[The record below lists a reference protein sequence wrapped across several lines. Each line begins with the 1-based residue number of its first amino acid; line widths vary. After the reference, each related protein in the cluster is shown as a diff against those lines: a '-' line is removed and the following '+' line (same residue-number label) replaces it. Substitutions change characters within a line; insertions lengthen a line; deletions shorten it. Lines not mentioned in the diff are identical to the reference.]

1 MTQTTNAMDLN
12 VMDPNALINLPASNV
27 SGKRILITGGA
38 SGIGAASGLL
48 LASRG
53 AKVVIGDL
61 AEALGVEVAK
71 QAQAAGHSMLFK
83 KVDITNA
90 DEVRALFAFAMREL
104 GGLDVVINNAGID
117 HKPAP
122 MHELS
127 DEDFDRNIAVN
138 LKGIWHCMRAAIG
151 CMAPNGGGHVINVA
165 SIAGLRSAPL
175 LSAYSAAKHGVMGL
189 TKSAAHEY
197 ARVNIRFNAVCP
209 SFIDTPM
216 VRNTMANMD
225 ERAQQATIKAS
236 PLRRLGTVAEVA
248 GAIAWLASD
257 ESSFMNGHAF
267 TLDGGMLA

>member
-1 MTQTTNAMDLN
+1 MTLTTNGLESNTLAD
-12 VMDPNALINLPASNV
+12 LPASNV
-27 SGKRILITGGA
+27 VGKRILITGGA
-38 SGIGAASGLL
+38 SGIGAASALL

-53 AKVVIGDL
+53 AKIVIGDL
-61 AEALGVEVAK
+61 AEAMGEAVAR
-71 QAQAAGHSMLFK
+71 QGQDAGNSIVFK
-83 KVDITNA
+83 KVDVTSA
-90 DEVRALFAFAMREL
+90 DDVRALFAFAMQAL
-104 GGLDVVINNAGID
+104 DGLDVVINNAGID
-117 HKPAP
+117 HQPAP
-122 MHELS
+122 MHKLS

-138 LKGIWHCMRAAIG
+138 LKGVWHCMRAAVA
-151 CMAPNGGGHVINVA
+151 CMATNGGGHVINVA

-225 ERAQQATIKAS
+225 ERAQKATINAS
-236 PLRRLGTVAEVA
+236 PLRRLGDVNEVS

>member
-1 MTQTTNAMDLN
+1 MT
-12 VMDPNALINLPASNV
+12 
-27 SGKRILITGGA
+27 SG
-38 SGIGAASGLL
+38 
-48 LASRG
+48 
-53 AKVVIGDL
+53 
-61 AEALGVEVAK
+61 
-71 QAQAAGHSMLFK
+71 
-83 KVDITNA
+83 
-90 DEVRALFAFAMREL
+90 DEVRALFAFAMETL

-117 HKPAP
+117 HKPVP

-127 DEDFDRNIAVN
+127 DEEFDRNIGVN
-138 LKGIWHCMRAAIG
+138 LKGVWHCMRAAVA

-236 PLRRLGTVAEVA
+236 PMRRLGDVDEVS

>member
-1 MTQTTNAMDLN
+1 MTTNGLEAN
-12 VMDPNALINLPASNV
+12 TIANLPASNV
-27 SGKRILITGGA
+27 AGKCILITGGA
-38 SGIGAASGLL
+38 SGIGAASALL

-61 AEALGVEVAK
+61 AEEMGNGIAK
-71 QAQAAGHSMLFK
+71 QAQDAGHSITFK
-83 KVDITNA
+83 RVDVTSG
-90 DEVRALFAFAMREL
+90 DDVRALFKFAMQEL
-104 GGLDVVINNAGID
+104 GGLDVVVNNAGID

-138 LKGIWHCMRAAIG
+138 LKGVWHCMRAAVT

-175 LSAYSAAKHGVMGL
+175 LTAYSAAKHGVMGL

-216 VRNTMANMD
+216 VRNTMAKMD
-225 ERAQQATIKAS
+225 ERAQKATINAS
-236 PLRRLGTVAEVA
+236 PMRRLGEVDEVS

>member
-1 MTQTTNAMDLN
+1 MTLNTNGIASD
-12 VMDPNALINLPASNV
+12 VASNV
-27 SGKRILITGGA
+27 AGKRILITGGA
-38 SGIGAASGLL
+38 SGIGAASALL

-53 AKVVIGDL
+53 AKVVIGDM
-61 AEALGVEVAK
+61 AEEMGAAVAK
-71 QAQAAGHSMLFK
+71 QAQDVGNSVVFK
-83 KVDITNA
+83 KLDVTSG
-90 DEVRALFAFAMREL
+90 DEVRALFDFAVETL
-104 GGLDVVINNAGID
+104 GGLDVVVNNAGID
-117 HKPAP
+117 HKPSP

-127 DEDFDRNIAVN
+127 DDDFDRNIAVN
-138 LKGIWHCMRAAIG
+138 LKGVWHCMRAAVA

-225 ERAQQATIKAS
+225 ERAQQATVKAS
-236 PLRRLGTVAEVA
+236 PMRRLGDVNEVSA
-248 GAIAWLASD
+248 AIAWLASD
-257 ESSFMNGHAF
+257 ESTFMNGHAF

>member
-1 MTQTTNAMDLN
+1 MTLNTNGIASD
-12 VMDPNALINLPASNV
+12 VASNV
-27 SGKRILITGGA
+27 SGTRILITGGA
-38 SGIGAASGLL
+38 SGIGAASALL

-61 AEALGVEVAK
+61 AEDMGAGV
-71 QAQAAGHSMLFK
+71 AQQGQDAGNSIVFK
-83 KVDITNA
+83 KVDVTSG
-90 DEVRALFAFAMREL
+90 DEVCALFAFAMETL

-117 HKPAP
+117 HQPAP

-138 LKGIWHCMRAAIG
+138 LKGVWHCMRAAVA
-151 CMAPNGGGHVINVA
+151 CMATNGGGHVINVA

-236 PLRRLGTVAEVA
+236 PMRRLGEVDEVS

>member
-1 MTQTTNAMDLN
+1 MMTNGLETNH
-12 VMDPNALINLPASNV
+12 INHMPASNV
-27 SGKRILITGGA
+27 TGKRILITGGA
-38 SGIGAASGLL
+38 SGIGAASALL

-53 AKVVIGDL
+53 AKVVIGDMN
-61 AEALGVEVAK
+61 EALGASVAK
-71 QAQAAGHSMLFK
+71 QGADASHRITFK
-83 KVDITNA
+83 TVDVTSG
-90 DEVRALFAFAMREL
+90 DEVRALFDFAVQEL

-117 HKPAP
+117 HNPTP
-122 MHELS
+122 MHLLS
-127 DEDFDRNIAVN
+127 DDDFDRNIAVN
-138 LKGIWHCMRAAIG
+138 LKGVWHCMRAAVNH
-151 CMAPNGGGHVINVA
+151 MAANGGGHVINVA

-216 VRNTMANMD
+216 VQNTMAKMD

-236 PLRRLGTVAEVA
+236 PLRRLGKVEEVSS
-248 GAIAWLASD
+248 AIAWLASD

>member
-1 MTQTTNAMDLN
+1 MTTNGLEAN
-12 VMDPNALINLPASNV
+12 TIANLPASNV
-27 SGKRILITGGA
+27 AGKCILITGGA
-38 SGIGAASGLL
+38 SGIGAASALL
-48 LASRG
+48 LSSRG

-61 AEALGVEVAK
+61 AEEMGNGIAK
-71 QAQAAGHSMLFK
+71 QAQDAGHSITFK
-83 KVDITNA
+83 RVDVTSG
-90 DEVRALFAFAMREL
+90 DDVRALFKFAMQEL
-104 GGLDVVINNAGID
+104 GGLDVVVNNAGID

-138 LKGIWHCMRAAIG
+138 LKGVWHCMRAAVT

-175 LSAYSAAKHGVMGL
+175 LTAYSAAKHGVMGL

-216 VRNTMANMD
+216 VRNTMAKMD

-236 PLRRLGTVAEVA
+236 PLRRLGKVEEVSS
-248 GAIAWLASD
+248 AIAWLASD

>member
-1 MTQTTNAMDLN
+1 MMTNGLESTN
-12 VMDPNALINLPASNV
+12 ISNLTASNV
-27 SGKRILITGGA
+27 AGKRILITGGA
-38 SGIGAASGLL
+38 SGIGAASALI

-61 AEALGVEVAK
+61 NEALGAGI
-71 QAQAAGHSMLFK
+71 AQQGHDAGHSITFQ
-83 KVDITNA
+83 KVDVTSG
-90 DEVRALFAFAMREL
+90 DEVRALFAFAMQEL

-117 HKPAP
+117 HHPKP

-127 DEDFDRNIAVN
+127 DDDFDRNIAVN
-138 LKGIWHCMRAAIG
+138 LKGVWHCMRAAVR

-216 VRNTMANMD
+216 VQNTMAKMD
-225 ERAQQATIKAS
+225 ERAQKATVNAS
-236 PLRRLGTVAEVA
+236 PLRRLGKVEEVSS
-248 GAIAWLASD
+248 AIAWLASD

>member
-1 MTQTTNAMDLN
+1 MTLNTNAIASD
-12 VMDPNALINLPASNV
+12 VASNV

-38 SGIGAASGLL
+38 SGIGAASALL

-61 AEALGVEVAK
+61 AEDMGAGV
-71 QAQAAGHSMLFK
+71 AQQGQDAGNSIVFK
-83 KVDITNA
+83 KVDVTSG
-90 DEVRALFAFAMREL
+90 DEVRALFAFAMETL

-117 HKPAP
+117 HQPAP

-138 LKGIWHCMRAAIG
+138 LKGVWHCMRAAVA
-151 CMAPNGGGHVINVA
+151 CMATNGGGHVINVA

-236 PLRRLGTVAEVA
+236 PMRRLGEVDEVSS
-248 GAIAWLASD
+248 AIAWLASD

>member
-1 MTQTTNAMDLN
+1 MTLNTNGIASD
-12 VMDPNALINLPASNV
+12 VASNV

-38 SGIGAASGLL
+38 SGIGAASALL

-53 AKVVIGDL
+53 AKVVIADL
-61 AEALGVEVAK
+61 AEEMGAGV
-71 QAQAAGHSMLFK
+71 AQQGQDACNSIVFK
-83 KVDITNA
+83 KVDVTSG
-90 DEVRALFAFAMREL
+90 DEVRALFAFAMETL

-117 HKPAP
+117 HQPAP

-138 LKGIWHCMRAAIG
+138 LKGVWHCMRAAVT
-151 CMAPNGGGHVINVA
+151 CMATNGGGHVINVA

-236 PLRRLGTVAEVA
+236 PMRRLGEVDEVS
-248 GAIAWLASD
+248 GAIA
-257 ESSFMNGHAF
+257 
-267 TLDGGMLA
+267 

>member
-1 MTQTTNAMDLN
+1 MTLNTNRIGSG
-12 VMDPNALINLPASNV
+12 VASNV
-27 SGKRILITGGA
+27 AGKRILITGGA
-38 SGIGAASGLL
+38 SGIGAASALL

-61 AEALGVEVAK
+61 AEVLGAAVAK
-71 QAQAAGHSMLFK
+71 QGQDAGHSIVFQ
-83 KVDITNA
+83 KVDVTSG
-90 DEVRALFAFAMREL
+90 DEVRALFAFAMQTL

-117 HKPAP
+117 HHPAP

-127 DEDFDRNIAVN
+127 DDDFDRNIAVN
-138 LKGIWHCMRAAIG
+138 LKGVWHCMRAAVA

-165 SIAGLRSAPL
+165 SIAGLRSAPM
-175 LSAYSAAKHGVMGL
+175 LSAYSATKHGVMGL

-216 VRNTMANMD
+216 VRNTMANMT
-225 ERAQQATIKAS
+225 ERAQEATIKAS
-236 PLRRLGTVAEVA
+236 PLRRLGEVDEVS

>member
-1 MTQTTNAMDLN
+1 MTLNTNGIESSKLADM
-12 VMDPNALINLPASNV
+12 PASNV
-27 SGKRILITGGA
+27 AGKRILITGGA
-38 SGIGAASGLL
+38 SGIGAASALL
-48 LASRG
+48 LARRG

-61 AEALGVEVAK
+61 AEDMGVAVAK
-71 QAQAAGHSMLFK
+71 QAQDAGNSIVFK
-83 KVDITNA
+83 KVDVTSG
-90 DEVRALFAFAMREL
+90 DDVRALFKFAMQEL
-104 GGLDVVINNAGID
+104 GGLDVVVNNAGID
-117 HKPAP
+117 HKPAL

-138 LKGIWHCMRAAIG
+138 LKGVWHCMRAAVT

-225 ERAQQATIKAS
+225 ERAQKATINAS
-236 PLRRLGTVAEVA
+236 PLRRLGKVDEVS

>member
-1 MTQTTNAMDLN
+1 MSTYGHKVDDLA
-12 VMDPNALINLPASNV
+12 DLPASNV
-27 SGKRILITGGA
+27 AGKRILITGGA
-38 SGIGAASGLL
+38 SGIGAASALL

-53 AKVVIGDL
+53 ATVVIGDL
-61 AEALGVEVAK
+61 NETLGAEVAK
-71 QAQAAGHSMLFK
+71 QGQGAITFK
-83 KVDITNA
+83 KVDVTSG
-90 DEVRALFAFAMREL
+90 DEVRALFEFAMTEL

-127 DEDFDRNIAVN
+127 DEDFDRSIAVN
-138 LKGIWHCMRAAIG
+138 LKGVWHCMRAAVG
-151 CMAPNGGGHVINVA
+151 CMATNGGGHVINVA

-216 VRNTMANMD
+216 VQNTMAKMD
-225 ERAQQATIKAS
+225 ERAQKATINAS
-236 PLRRLGTVAEVA
+236 PLRRLGRVEEVS

>member
-1 MTQTTNAMDLN
+1 MTLSKNG
-12 VMDPNALINLPASNV
+12 VASDV
-27 SGKRILITGGA
+27 TGKRILITGGA
-38 SGIGAASGLL
+38 SGIGAASALL

-61 AEALGVEVAK
+61 AEALGVAVAK
-71 QAQAAGHSMLFK
+71 QGQEAGNSIVFQ
-83 KVDITNA
+83 KVDVTSG
-90 DEVRALFAFAMREL
+90 DEVRALFAFAMQEL

-117 HKPAP
+117 HQPAP

-138 LKGIWHCMRAAIG
+138 LKGVWHCMRAAVA
-151 CMAPNGGGHVINVA
+151 CMASNGGGHVINVA
-165 SIAGLRSAPL
+165 SIAGLRSAPM

-216 VRNTMANMD
+216 VRNTMANMT
-225 ERAQQATIKAS
+225 ERAQEATIKAS
-236 PLRRLGTVAEVA
+236 PLRRLGEVDEVS

-257 ESSFMNGHAF
+257 ESTFMNGHAF
-267 TLDGGMLA
+267 TLDGGMVA